1 MNINLFLE
9 YQGLFYSKVDEQ
21 VESEEGERLRQ
32 FEERMFQNVKNQI
45 EKERKSQWQGS
56 DDENKFADEKIITI
70 VQKALEKF
78 I

>member
-1 MNINLFLE
+1 
-9 YQGLFYSKVDEQ
+9 
-21 VESEEGERLRQ
+21 
-32 FEERMFQNVKNQI
+32 MFQNVKNQI

>member
-1 MNINLFLE
+1 MNINLILE
-9 YQGLFYSKVDEQ
+9 YQGLFYSK

>member
-1 MNINLFLE
+1 M
-9 YQGLFYSKVDEQ
+9 DEQ

>member
-9 YQGLFYSKVDEQ
+9 YQGLFYSK

>member
-1 MNINLFLE
+1 M
-9 YQGLFYSKVDEQ
+9 FYSK

-32 FEERMFQNVKNQI
+32 FEERMFQNVENQI

>member
-45 EKERKSQWQGS
+45 EK
-56 DDENKFADEKIITI
+56 DEQVKLPIRPPNLLEYLITRGR
-70 VQKALEKF
+70 ALNLGE